1 MVYWTPIS
9 NPLTSWERGYVGVL
23 GCIISILMFSYLS
36 IRMHTTVWRLQC
48 YARLHHILILLS
60 SHSVCTYVH
69 PCLAYV
75 LYSTTRLSFS
85 VYVTTY
91 LYTYYVCAL
100 VYYTVHAPYHHI
112 WYSATSYTS
121 TCALL
126 SIHIHTS
133 TYITYHLVCHHL
145 ISSSYYTTSGICY
158 MACAIPRSVAYV
170 LLCHVSSIPRYH
182 VMECPYGHPY
192 HHRISTYPHI
202 HRIHGIH
209 GIHDL
214 DPFWHAKTRPW
225 VATHD
230 CISTFGPYPDTL
242 WEYLWPPVD
251 T

>member
-9 NPLTSWERGYVGVL
+9 NPLTSWERGYVGVPGISL
-23 GCIISILMFSYLS
+23 SLYLCSPICLYVCILLYDVYNATPACIIYSYSCPL
-36 IRMHTTVWRLQC
+36 IACVHTSTLV
-48 YARLHHILILLS
+48 LL
-60 SHSVCTYVH
+60 
-69 PCLAYV
+69 P
-75 LYSTTRLSFS
+75 RLSFS